1 VPEEDTAGVVIGAP
15 VEFTVSSFPGK
26 KFTGRVA
33 RISNSL
39 DKATRTMP
47 VELNFLNPDYKI
59 LPGMFCKVYWPTR
72 REQKSLFVPVSAV
85 VSTPLDTFVCRVNN
99 DRIEWVSVRKGQIMD
114 GMVEIFGNV
123 REGDIVAQQGS
134 EELQNQSRVQPIGK
148 ALGPKGSNPLILTG
162 ATATR

>member
-1 VPEEDTAGVVIGAP
+1 
-15 VEFTVSSFPGK
+15 
-26 KFTGRVA
+26 
-33 RISNSL
+33 
-39 DKATRTMP
+39 
-47 VELNFLNPDYKI
+47 
-59 LPGMFCKVYWPTR
+59 VYWPTR

-148 ALGPKGSNPLILTG
+148 AL
-162 ATATR
+162 